1 MSMSAMNLSA
11 MNEETLR
18 EMIEEL
24 DRLVCMLSEE
34 EKAVVEEARKEMF
47 L

>member
-1 MSMSAMNLSA
+1 

-18 EMIEEL
+18 EMIAEL

-34 EKAVVEEARKEMF
+34 EKAVVEEARKD
-47 L
+47 LI

>member
-1 MSMSAMNLSA
+1 

-34 EKAVVEEARKEMF
+34 DKAVVEEARED
-47 L
+47 LL

>member
-1 MSMSAMNLSA
+1 

-18 EMIEEL
+18 EMIAEL

-34 EKAVVEEARKEMF
+34 DKAVVEEAREE
-47 L
+47 LL

>member
-1 MSMSAMNLSA
+1 

-18 EMIEEL
+18 EMISEL

-34 EKAVVEEARKEMF
+34 DKDVIEEARKE
-47 L
+47 LL